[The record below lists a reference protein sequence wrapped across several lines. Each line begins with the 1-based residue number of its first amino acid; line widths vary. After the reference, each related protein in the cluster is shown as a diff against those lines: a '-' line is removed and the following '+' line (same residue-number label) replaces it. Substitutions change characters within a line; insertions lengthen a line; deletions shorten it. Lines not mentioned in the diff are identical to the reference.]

1 MTEPD
6 FGLNN
11 FNEPKM
17 FNESE
22 TKVNNILT
30 LLFMRP
36 GAFPSLPKLGIDI
49 GQYLYMFFDEI
60 NTQKIKSDI
69 ATQCVEF
76 LDYIEDGTLDV
87 NKVMYKEKPMLL
99 VTLPVK
105 IEEKVT
111 GLILAITTN
120 TAGSV
125 IYNFAYDNN
134 II

>member
-1 MTEPD
+1 MVEPD

-22 TKVNNILT
+22 TKINNILA

-36 GAFPSLPKLGIDI
+36 GAYPSLPNLGINI
-49 GQYLYMFFDEI
+49 GKYLYMFFDEI
-60 NTQKIKSDI
+60 NCEKIKSDI
-69 ATQCVEF
+69 ASQCIEF

-87 NKVMYKEKPMLL
+87 MKTVYQGRPLL
-99 VTLPVK
+99 LITLPVK

-111 GLILAITTN
+111 GMVLGLTTSLG
-120 TAGSV
+120 GSIV
-125 IYNFAYDNN
+125 YNFAYDNS